1 MSIDKNYING
11 FKSRNKPIN
20 LQLIPDSKYLDKN
33 LVGFQNKK
41 SINYNNNIR
50 KSKDNNNIETNNDAK
65 NII

>member
-20 LQLIPDSKYLDKN
+20 LQLVPDSKNLGKN

-41 SINYNNNIR
+41 SIN
-50 KSKDNNNIETNNDAK
+50 
-65 NII
+65 